1 MRLIDDQTNSLGWST
16 NRQSAGKQRSTVVQH
31 KLYNKNVRQKLIII
45 IIIIITLWKQLT
57 VVYSTAAAAAAK
69 QKRICLAAMAV
80 SIKKEEKEEGRKKE
94 ERSGL
99 RVDATTFANAT
110 LIAQQQQLQ
119 AQN

>member
-1 MRLIDDQTNSLGWST
+1 MDDQTNSLGWST

-45 IIIIITLWKQLT
+45 IIIITLWKQLT
-57 VVYSTAAAAAAK
+57 VVYSTAAAAAAAK

-99 RVDATTFANAT
+99 RVDATTCQRSYISSSCFRK
-110 LIAQQQQLQ
+110 Q
-119 AQN
+119 AKKRE